1 MRRGLAAVVTVAVV
15 TDRQLRVHTFTDPG
29 VRGGPGLPR
38 AVVILLGLA
47 AATVTVAGMRATAWL
62 LAPVL
67 LALVIVIAVAPV
79 PQALRRRGFPAW
91 AATALLLLLVYA
103 LIIGFGLVVF
113 VSLAKLVALLPQY
126 ASRFDDIVTR
136 VTDAL
141 AGAGVGT
148 DQLRAVGGS
157 LDLGKLAPYLGTLLS
172 GVAGLLSNLTF
183 LLALLFFLSVEA
195 SGFGERMAAVARDK
209 PATGVALTRF
219 AVRTRR
225 YLVVTTVFGL
235 IVAVLDTIAL
245 AIIAV
250 PLAVLWGLL
259 SFVTNYIPNIG
270 FLLGLIPPALLA
282 LLGGGW
288 QPMLVVIAV
297 YCLFNLVIQ
306 SLIQPYY
313 VGDSVGLSAT
323 VTFLALVFWSWV
335 LGPLGAILAIPV
347 TLLVRSVLLDMDT
360 GAAWITTLLH
370 LSADDGGR
378 PRSRGNGRRFSSD
391 ELRRALTRARA
402 RRSRR
407 SRPRRAR

>member
-1 MRRGLAAVVTVAVV
+1 MM
-15 TDRQLRVHTFTDPG
+15 DREVKVHTFTDPG
-29 VRGGPGLPR
+29 VRPPPVLPR

-47 AATVTVAGMRATAWL
+47 AATVTVAGMRTLAWL

-79 PQALRRRGFPAW
+79 AQSLRRRRFPAW
-91 AATALLLLLVYA
+91 AATGVLLLLVYG

-113 VSLAKLVALLPQY
+113 VSLARLVTLLPQY
-126 ASRFDDIVTR
+126 ATRFDELVARATN
-136 VTDAL
+136 AL
-141 AGAGVGT
+141 ARAGVGAEQVR
-148 DQLRAVGGS
+148 DVARSV
-157 LDLGKLAPYLGTLLS
+157 DLGKLVSSLGSVLS
-172 GVAGLLSNLTF
+172 GVAGLVSTLTF

-195 SGFGERMAAVARDK
+195 GGFGARMAVLTRDR
-209 PATGVALTRF
+209 PGTGAALVRF

-245 AIIAV
+245 AIMAV

-259 SFVTNYIPNIG
+259 SFVTNYIPNVG
-270 FLLGLIPPALLA
+270 FLLGLAPPALLA
-282 LLGGGW
+282 LLSGGW
-288 QPMLVVIAV
+288 QPMVAVIGV

-335 LGPLGAILAIPV
+335 LGPLGAVLAIPV
-347 TLLVRSVLLDMDT
+347 TLLVRCVLLDMDS
-360 GAAWITTLLH
+360 GAAWIGTLLH
-370 LSADDGGR
+370 LSDSA
-378 PRSRGNGRRFSSD
+378 GRR
-391 ELRRALTRARA
+391 RRT
-402 RRSRR
+402 
-407 SRPRRAR
+407 